1 MNGIMNLVTGWWSG
15 ISVREQ
21 RLVVVCGA
29 LLLFGS
35 IYWGVI
41 QPLSERAEN
50 AQLNAQ
56 REKQLLS
63 WVTDKADQIVE
74 LRGGSSNGPSGG
86 PLNQVV
92 SSSTQNYGIELIRMQ
107 PRDEMLQVW
116 IKPVA
121 FTRFVQWLAYLKEKQ
136 GVDVEFMDI
145 SGTDQKG
152 VVEIK
157 RLQLKRGV

>member
-1 MNGIMNLVTGWWSG
+1 MNGIITLVTSWWSG
-15 ISVREQ
+15 TSVREQ
-21 RLVVVCGA
+21 RLLALCAGLLLLGGLYWGA
-29 LLLFGS
+29 L
-35 IYWGVI
+35 
-41 QPLSERAEN
+41 QPLSERAQQAES
-50 AQLNAQ
+50 QVQ

-74 LRGGSSNGPSGG
+74 LRGGSGNSASGG

-116 IKPVA
+116 IQPVA
-121 FTRFVQWLAYLKEKQ
+121 FSRFVQWLAYLQDKQ
-136 GVDVEFMDI
+136 GVVVEFMDI
-145 SGTDQKG
+145 SGADQKG

-157 RLQLKRGV
+157 RLQLKRGG

>member
-1 MNGIMNLVTGWWSG
+1 MNGIITLVTGWWSG
-15 ISVREQ
+15 TSVREQ
-21 RLVVVCGA
+21 RLLAVCAALVVLGG
-29 LLLFGS
+29 L
-35 IYWGVI
+35 YWGLF
-41 QPLSERAEN
+41 QPLSERAQQAES
-50 AQLNAQ
+50 QVQ

-74 LRGGSSNGPSGG
+74 LRGGSDRSPSGG

-92 SSSTQNYGIELIRMQ
+92 SSSTRNYGIELIRMQ

-116 IKPVA
+116 IRPVV
-121 FTRFVQWLAYLKEKQ
+121 FTRFVQWLAYLQDKQ
-136 GVDVEFMDI
+136 GVVVEFMDI

-157 RLQLKRGV
+157 RLQLKRGG